1 MVRANDSS
9 VFPAA
14 SAPLYLAPTGQ
25 APRKA
30 SILTEKQD
38 SDLKTLHEL
47 FA

>member
-1 MVRANDSS
+1 MIRANDSS

-14 SAPLYLAPTGQ
+14 SGPLYLAPTGQ

-30 SILTEKQD
+30 GILTEKQD